1 MSAVLQQAIKRVWS
15 EKQLD
20 CFSDAAVGQGNT
32 IIIAVAGAGK
42 TTTGVEMVK
51 RTKTRGSHVYL
62 AFNKSIATELSARGV
77 NGMTFH
83 SLAFKAVVSFFKAQ
97 VDADK
102 LHKICEKL
110 LGKDLWLYQ
119 SFVKRLVGLAKNS
132 AIGLEGGIADTDEAW
147 LNICEHHDLEPDSE
161 EADIGRGIELAR
173 KVFDASIAETKVADF
188 DDMLYFV
195 VKYKLTLPKY
205 DTVFLDEAQDTN
217 RLQVLICMMIL
228 KYSEDGRCLSRL
240 FAIGD
245 PAQAIY
251 GFRGADSESMNAI
264 AAEFNCKEL
273 PLTVTYRCAKA
284 IVEFARQWVDHIEA
298 APNAPEGKVHR
309 LGRKWDH
316 TLFQANDLVVCRT
329 TAPLITL
336 AYKLLTNHV
345 PVMVMGRD
353 IGAGL
358 KALIKKLNAKGID
371 QLETKLE
378 AWREREIKKAE
389 GKESKIQSIGDKADC
404 ISCLIGGLSENK
416 RTIPEL
422 VRIIDDLFADKANAV
437 RLSTIH
443 KAKGLE
449 SPVVHWLN
457 SSKCPSKWA
466 RQPWQRKQEEH
477 LCYVAATRAK
487 TDLYLIED
495 GDGSEHPAGIDKKFL
510 EAMEDS
516 IDVLKQDEETAL
528 A

>member
-1 MSAVLQQAIKRVWS
+1 MSAVLQQAVARVWS
-15 EKQLD
+15 EKQLN
-20 CFSDAAVGQGNT
+20 CFGDAAVGQGNT

-51 RTKTRGSHVYL
+51 RTKARGSHVYL

-83 SLAFKAVVSFFKAQ
+83 SLAFKAVVNFFKCQ
-97 VDADK
+97 VDGDK
-102 LHKICEKL
+102 LHKLCERL
-110 LGKDLWLYQ
+110 LGDELWLYQ

-132 AIGLEGGIADTDEAW
+132 AVGLEGGVADTDEAW
-147 LNICEHHDLEPDSE
+147 MGICDHHDLEPDSE

-173 KVFDASIAETKVADF
+173 KVFDASIAETKSVDF
-188 DDMLYFV
+188 DDMLYFA
-195 VKYKLTLPKY
+195 VKYKLNLPKY
-205 DTVFLDEAQDTN
+205 DSIFLDEAQDTN
-217 RLQVLICMMIL
+217 LLQILLVWMIM
-228 KYSEDGRCLSRL
+228 KETSRL

-251 GFRGADSESMNAI
+251 GFRGADSNSMNSIKRAF
-264 AAEFNCKEL
+264 ACKEL
-273 PLTVTYRCAKA
+273 PLTVSYRCSKA
-284 IVEFARQWVDHIEA
+284 VVAFVRQWVDHIEA
-298 APNAPEGKVHR
+298 APNAPEGAVHK

-316 TLFQANDLVVCRT
+316 RVFQANDLVVCRV

-358 KALIKKLNAKGID
+358 KALIKKLNARGID
-371 QLETKLE
+371 QLETKLA
-378 AWREREIKKAE
+378 AWRERETKKAE
-389 GKESKIQSIGDKADC
+389 GKESKVQAIGDKADC
-404 ISCLIGGLSENK
+404 ISCLIGGLQETK

-422 VRIIDDLFADKANAV
+422 LRVIDDLFADKANAV

-449 SPVVHWLN
+449 SRNVFWLN

-466 RQPWQRKQEEH
+466 RQDWQKEQEIN
-477 LCYVAATRAK
+477 LCYVAGTRAK

-495 GDGSEHPAGIDKKFL
+495 EDGTATVDAAQAVEKKFL
-510 EAMEDS
+510 EYVEDR
-516 IDVLKQDEETAL
+516 IDVLKDDEAF